1 MWQYVIRRLLFNI
14 PVFLGIIFFVMAALR
29 VADPAHIR
37 AGKNATQE
45 ELDNWREKVGLDDS
59 LPVQYAK
66 FLFGD
71 KKKERSAFGF
81 DTESWDKPGKQVG
94 ELLLAGVGPT
104 LAITLPAM
112 ILTAII
118 SIIIGLIS
126 AFNRG
131 RIVDRTLMTLA
142 VLGMSVSFLVY
153 VLLGQYFGSF
163 KPAVAW
169 DWQIFAVQGFD
180 TSHPAWWFYYCL
192 LPVLVS
198 TIVAMGYDTRYY
210 RAVMVEESTKDYIRT
225 ARAKGLKESRV
236 MFKHMLRNAMVSII
250 TRLMITFPFLIMGSI
265 LLEVYFNIPG
275 MGRMM
280 ITALNGKDFPVIQTF
295 TAVFA
300 VIFIL
305 SNILTDVLYAIA
317 DPRVRLS

>member
-14 PVFLGIIFFVMAALR
+14 PVFLGIIFFMMVALR
-29 VADPAHIR
+29 VRDPAHLYVGKSATETELQNFR
-37 AGKNATQE
+37 KAAGLNKAPHE
-45 ELDNWREKVGLDDS
+45 
-59 LPVQYAK
+59 QYWI

-71 KKKERSAFGF
+71 KERGRSAFGF

-94 ELLLAGVGPT
+94 ELLASAVGPT

-112 ILTAII
+112 IFTAII
-118 SIIIGLIS
+118 SIVIGLVS

-131 RIVDRTLMTLA
+131 RWLDRTLMTLA

-163 KPAVAW
+163 KPAITW
-169 DWQIFAVQGFD
+169 NWQIFAVQGFD
-180 TSHPAWWFYYCL
+180 TSHVAWWLYYCL
-192 LPVLVS
+192 LPVLIS

-250 TRLMITFPFLIMGSI
+250 TRIMITFPFLIMGSI

-275 MGRMM
+275 MGRTL
-280 ITALNGKDFPVIQTF
+280 ITAINAADFPVIESF

>member
-1 MWQYVIRRLLFNI
+1 MWQYVVRRLLFNI
-14 PVFLGIIFFVMAALR
+14 PVFLGIIFIVMAALR
-29 VADPAHIR
+29 VADPAHLHV
-37 AGKNATQE
+37 GKNATKQ
-45 ELDNWREKVGLDDS
+45 ELDDFRKKFGLDRT
-59 LPVQYAK
+59 LPVQYVS

-71 KKKERSAFGF
+71 RERSAFGF

-94 ELLLAGVGPT
+94 ELLWAGIGPT

-112 ILTAII
+112 IITAII
-118 SIIIGLIS
+118 SIVIGLIS
-126 AFNRG
+126 AFHRG
-131 RIVDRTLMTLA
+131 RWLDRILMTLA

-153 VLLGQYFGSF
+153 ILLGQYFGSF
-163 KPAVAW
+163 KPAVTW

-180 TSHPAWWFYYCL
+180 TGHPAWWLYYCL

-210 RAVMVEESTKDYIRT
+210 RAVMVEESTRDYIRT

-250 TRLMITFPFLIMGSI
+250 TRLMITFPLLIMGSI

-295 TAVFA
+295 TVVFA
-300 VIFIL
+300 TVFIL

>member
-1 MWQYVIRRLLFNI
+1 MWQYVVRRLLFNI
-14 PVFLGIIFFVMAALR
+14 PVFLGIILFLMVALR
-29 VADPAHIR
+29 VARDPAHLYV
-37 AGKNATQE
+37 GKNATE
-45 ELDNWREKVGLDDS
+45 KELTDFRNAAGLNDK
-59 LPVQYAK
+59 PHVQYWR

-71 KKKERSAFGF
+71 KEHSPFGF

-94 ELLLAGVGPT
+94 ELLAAGIGPT

-112 ILTAII
+112 IFTAII
-118 SIIIGLIS
+118 SIVIGLIS

-131 RIVDRTLMTLA
+131 RILDRTLMTLA

-153 VLLGQYFGSF
+153 ILLGQYFGSF
-163 KPAVAW
+163 KPAVTW

-180 TSHPAWWFYYCL
+180 TTHVGWWFYYCL
-192 LPVLVS
+192 LPVLIS

-275 MGRMM
+275 MGKML
-280 ITALNGKDFPVIQTF
+280 ITAITAADFPVIESF

-305 SNILTDVLYAIA
+305 SNILTDVLYSIA

>member
-14 PVFLGIIFFVMAALR
+14 PVFLGIILFVMVALQVR
-29 VADPAHIR
+29 DPAHLYV
-37 AGKNATQE
+37 GKNATQTALTE
-45 ELDNWREKVGLDDS
+45 FRNAAGLNDS
-59 LPVQYAK
+59 FPEQYLR

-71 KKKERSAFGF
+71 KEHSAFGF
-81 DTESWDKPGKQVG
+81 DTESWDKQGKQVG
-94 ELLLAGVGPT
+94 ELLTAGIGPT
-104 LAITLPAM
+104 LAITFPAM
-112 ILTAII
+112 IITAII
-118 SIIIGLIS
+118 SIVIGLIS

-131 RIVDRTLMTLA
+131 RILDRTLMTLA

-153 VLLGQYFGSF
+153 ILLGQYFGSF
-163 KPAVAW
+163 KPAVTW
-169 DWQIFAVQGFD
+169 DWRIFAVQGFD

-192 LPVLVS
+192 LPVLIS

-236 MFKHMLRNAMVSII
+236 MFKHMLRNAMISII

-275 MGRMM
+275 MGKML
-280 ITALNGKDFPVIQTF
+280 ITAITGADFPVIQSF
-295 TAVFA
+295 TAIFA
-300 VIFIL
+300 VVFIL